1 VLRALAGAAAALGLL
16 ARAGGEEAA
25 AHDAKARCR
34 NIEDPQKRK
43 KCLERAKR
51 HNRTHRTTTTTTTGT
66 PTTTTTAG
74 TPTTTT
80 TRSGPTGSLR
90 LCKVAGAG
98 VGEGRDFT
106 FTTSDAR
113 TIVVP
118 AGSAA
123 NPTCVVREFA
133 PGQLL
138 IRETIPTGNRV
149 TSIIVAPDAARVGPP
164 DLAAGTVTVRIA
176 VNAEVRVTYTNAA
189 S

>member
-1 VLRALAGAAAALGLL
+1 
-16 ARAGGEEAA
+16 
-25 AHDAKARCR
+25 
-34 NIEDPQKRK
+34 
-43 KCLERAKR
+43 
-51 HNRTHRTTTTTTTGT
+51 
-66 PTTTTTAG
+66 
-74 TPTTTT
+74 
-80 TRSGPTGSLR
+80 
-90 LCKVAGAG
+90 
-98 VGEGRDFT
+98 
-106 FTTSDAR
+106 
-113 TIVVP
+113 VP

-149 TSIIVAPDAARVGPP
+149 TSIIVAPDVARVGPA